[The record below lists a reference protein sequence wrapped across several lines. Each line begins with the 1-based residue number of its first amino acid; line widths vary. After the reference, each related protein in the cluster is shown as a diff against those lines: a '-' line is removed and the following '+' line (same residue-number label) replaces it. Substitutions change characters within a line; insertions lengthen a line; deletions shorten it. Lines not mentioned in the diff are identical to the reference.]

1 VESAVL
7 ERHRAVGEH
16 PEEGHKNGP
25 RDGTPPYEYRLRA
38 GMCSLE
44 KGRLWGDLRV
54 AFSIE
59 RGCKNEGDRL
69 FSRVCCDRT
78 RGNGFKLEKGRFR
91 LDIRKKLFMIGVLR
105 HRLPREVVDAPS
117 LQTLKARQDGAPS
130 TQCSCRC
137 PCSLQRFRLDCL

>member
-1 VESAVL
+1 MLSQPKKPAISWAASKEVWQQVKGGNPSPLLCAGEASPRVQHPDVESSVL

-54 AFSIE
+54 AFQYLKETNSL
-59 RGCKNEGDRL
+59 EG
-69 FSRVCCDRT
+69 SV
-78 RGNGFKLEKGRFR
+78 
-91 LDIRKKLFMIGVLR
+91 IIGQGEIV
-105 HRLPREVVDAPS
+105 S
-117 LQTLKARQDGAPS
+117 N
-130 TQCSCRC
+130 
-137 PCSLQRFRLDCL
+137 